1 MIAHDKKWC
10 YIHIPKCG
18 GLSITR
24 AWLAQQDKKTWKTY
38 QHRNWQIG
46 LNADFIREGLTVSS
60 GAIFNNIHAT
70 YDQLALQY
78 PDYDYYTVIR
88 NPLTRWESLYRHN
101 CDEGFIVDWDIITWT
116 KKAIQSL
123 ENGAYFGTIQN
134 IDYFEKSL
142 VRMGSYHVMYLP
154 AWVYYREPEVEV
166 HKLEDQTIWNK
177 LGVMRNIH
185 HASVTQLAG
194 YNTEEVKEMIYNYY
208 RKDFERWQMT
218 E

>member
-1 MIAHDKKWC
+1 MVAHDRQWC

-24 AWLAQQDKKTWKTY
+24 AWLAQQDKKFLY
-38 QHRNWQIG
+38 QHRNWQTG
-46 LNADFIREGLTVSS
+46 VNADFIREGVNKWTR
-60 GAIFNNIHAT
+60 GTIFNNIHAT

-88 NPLTRWESLYRHN
+88 NPLTRWESLYKHN

-116 KKAIQSL
+116 KRAIQSL

-134 IDYFEKSL
+134 LDYFEKSL

-166 HKLEDQTIWNK
+166 HRLEDQTIWDK

-185 HASVTQLAG
+185 HASITQLAA
-194 YNTEEVKEMIYNYY
+194 YDTERVREMIYNYY
-208 RKDFERWQMT
+208 KKDFERWQTT